1 MARRFSRSEKEKWSE
16 TPRSPRKRS
25 PIKIPGSNNEA
36 LIADNKLTLIGRV
49 TNPKFQRPR
58 AVVDRMPQV
67 WNLEGRVE
75 GRDLGPELFQFRF
88 ESENDLLSVLAKG
101 PYHHKRWMLLI
112 QRWEPIISPTFPSI
126 ISFWICIHGIPLHY
140 WTDEALHTIYW

>member
-49 TNPKFQRPR
+49 TNPEISTATSCCGPYASSLEPRGKSGRSRPR
-58 AVVDRMPQV
+58 SRALP
-67 WNLEGRVE
+67 
-75 GRDLGPELFQFRF
+75 
-88 ESENDLLSVLAKG
+88 
-101 PYHHKRWMLLI
+101 I
-112 QRWEPIISPTFPSI
+112 QI
-126 ISFWICIHGIPLHY
+126 
-140 WTDEALHTIYW
+140 